1 MFTIESIPLL
11 LLVHPLQYF
20 PMFPFL
26 PSARPSSNANSLPC
40 ISTDYISISGVI
52 GKGRNLSYSLV
63 PGLLTPSQSNPHR
76 RCDITS
82 KFKIETK
89 FSHALPA
96 VSSSQTSVCVYY
108 LQKLVYE
115 VSMKSET
122 IFLHF

>member
-1 MFTIESIPLL
+1 MFTSESIPLL
-11 LLVHPLQYF
+11 LLVYPLQYF
-20 PMFPFL
+20 SNVSIPPFCKTQLKCQL
-26 PSARPSSNANSLPC
+26 PSLYFHRLYFYVC
-40 ISTDYISISGVI
+40 VI
-52 GKGRNLSYSLV
+52 GKDRNLSYSLV

-115 VSMKSET
+115 VSMRSET
-122 IFLHF
+122 VFFHF